1 MGEWAIIFGG
11 KEGRPI
17 ESYHI
22 TTGKCEINDAIE
34 GII

>member
-11 KEGRPI
+11 DTDRPI
-17 ESYHI
+17 ESYNI
-22 TTGKCEINDAIE
+22 STGECEINDAIE